1 MVYSYFFGLMY
12 YKEVSC
18 LFYCLVT
25 AYVGIWESEL
35 HFMCYNNRLWILKP
49 DNYRRKAVK
58 KRKKQQSN
66 IVQPKGTRILAFTNE
81 QKNNSESLMDWKRK
95 ECDANSSNFPCVYFK
110 AIKLSGLPHS
120 LSWSNRVHRER
131 PGFAENPHPN
141 VPWKP
146 PWIKPMFKR
155 NWLGTVLPGRTRM
168 FPSFFFFSFLGPH
181 LQPMEVPGLGVKLEL
196 QPPAYTTATA
206 TQDRSHIWDPHHSSL
221 TPDALTHGARP
232 GIELC

>member
-49 DNYRRKAVK
+49 DNYRRKAVN

-168 FPSFFFFSFLGPH
+168 FPSFFFFPF
-181 LQPMEVPGLGVKLEL
+181 
-196 QPPAYTTATA
+196 
-206 TQDRSHIWDPHHSSL
+206 
-221 TPDALTHGARP
+221 
-232 GIELC
+232 